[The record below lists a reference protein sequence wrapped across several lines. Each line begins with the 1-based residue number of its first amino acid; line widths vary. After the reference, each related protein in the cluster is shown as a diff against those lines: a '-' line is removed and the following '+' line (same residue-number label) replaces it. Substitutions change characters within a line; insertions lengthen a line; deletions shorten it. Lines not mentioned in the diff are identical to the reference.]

1 MCAIAIAAGAAAQT
15 VQTAEKPVALYGV
28 KGVSAAAVR
37 QGYLG
42 SCYFHAAVGALA
54 NAYPD
59 AIRNAIRE
67 DAATGSF
74 YVKFIEGSEETVYAD
89 DVAFAAEHN
98 FDRSDGEWVRVLMRA
113 YAQKLLRQ
121 SLSKAIDKSEEIPTL
136 LKPAAHSAVEGSDL
150 LLQAYDRAIRNV
162 IAQNGTIDQAALKK
176 KLNDEARTLGVP
188 AASAQI
194 VAGFLQ
200 EKGVFEMIAGTIQ
213 ENGEL
218 FGAYRTFGQGG
229 IPSRVFQALVGAGHT
244 DFPSHREHIQTML
257 GRIKEGGIAMVAD
270 SVATEPADAHSWWVP
285 SHAYTVIGY
294 DAATD
299 MVTLRNPWGEH
310 PDPDGVFKLPFETFL
325 KDFNIYSISTPDG
338 Q

>member
-1 MCAIAIAAGAAAQT
+1 MATGAAAQE
-15 VQTAEKPVALYGV
+15 VKTAQKPVPLYGV
-28 KGVSAAAVR
+28 SGVTAAAVR

-59 AIRNAIRE
+59 TIRNAISQ
-67 DAATGSF
+67 DPTGS
-74 YVKFIEGSEETVYAD
+74 YRVKFFEGGEETVYVD
-89 DVAFAAEHN
+89 DVTFAEEHN

-113 YAQKLLRQ
+113 YAQRLLRQ

-150 LLQAYDRAIRNV
+150 MLQAYDRAIRNV
-162 IAQNGTIDQAALKK
+162 IAQNGTIDQAALKN
-176 KLNDEARTLGVP
+176 KLNDEARALGVP
-188 AASAQI
+188 VATAQI
-194 VAGFLQ
+194 VTGFLA
-200 EKGVFEMIAGTIQ
+200 EKGVFETVAATLQ

-229 IPSRVFQALVGAGHT
+229 IPSRVFQAFMGAGHT
-244 DFPSHREHIQTML
+244 DFPAHREHIQAVL
-257 GRIKEGGIAMVAD
+257 GQIKAGGIAMVAD
-270 SVATEPADAHSWWVP
+270 SIATEPADAHSWWVP
-285 SHAYTVIGY
+285 AHAYMVLGF
-294 DAATD
+294 DAATQ

-310 PDPDGVFKLPFETFL
+310 PDPDGVFTLPFEAFL
-325 KDFNIYSISTPDG
+325 KDFNIYSISTPEG